1 MTNHAGK
8 SAFGEIAVMRGT
20 SATHAAISAETIV
33 VIASPPKRR
42 RRSSSAACCAGSI
55 QPKDASDTVTIDG
68 DAVAYGP
75 IRIERGTHAHQP
87 LIA

>member
-1 MTNHAGK
+1 
-8 SAFGEIAVMRGT
+8 
-20 SATHAAISAETIV
+20 
-33 VIASPPKRR
+33 
-42 RRSSSAACCAGSI
+42 
-55 QPKDASDTVTIDG
+55 VTIDG